1 MNGIKVLGIATT
13 IATGMGISSCTTTE
27 SFACRWAKEKKEIVV
42 NSNIPV
48 YKVVEMQKK
57 NNELRTWVQEC
68 KAWDDVADSINIS
81 KAYKAGSRAAT
92 DSLEQV
98 YKVRIKNAFEAG
110 KAFAA
115 DSTKIKIAI
124 GDSILKTLSQPTIDG
139 IKKAA
144 RNIARNAKL

>member
-1 MNGIKVLGIATT
+1 MNGIKALGIATT
-13 IATGMGISSCTTTE
+13 IATGMGVSGCASQE
-27 SFACRWAKEKKEIVV
+27 PFACKWSNERKQVV
-42 NSNIPV
+42 INSDLSA
-48 YKVVEMQKK
+48 YKVVELHKK
-57 NNELRTWVQEC
+57 NCLHRTWVQEC

-110 KAFAA
+110 KAFAT
-115 DSTKIKIAI
+115 DSTKIKMAI
-124 GDSILKTLSQPTIDG
+124 GDSIIKTFSQPTIEG

-144 RNIARNAKL
+144 KNIARNAKL